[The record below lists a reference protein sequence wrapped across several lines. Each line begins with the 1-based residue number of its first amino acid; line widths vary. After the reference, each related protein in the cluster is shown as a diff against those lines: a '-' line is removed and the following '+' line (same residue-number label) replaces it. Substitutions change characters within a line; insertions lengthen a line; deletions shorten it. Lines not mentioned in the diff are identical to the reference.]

1 MVPRNAMQT
10 AHPRPLRTPITFK
23 AGTVRGSRSGAK
35 ASMSGE
41 SGTKAGM
48 SGTSGGNG
56 TSGGS
61 RAKGGVEE
69 KAPTVIGKK
78 CLFLFPFQGYNA
90 GLHTYINIF

>member
-1 MVPRNAMQT
+1 MVPRNVMQT
-10 AHPRPLRTPITFK
+10 AHPRLLTTPITFK

-35 ASMSGE
+35 ASMSGMSGE

-61 RAKGGVEE
+61 GAKGGVEE

-78 CLFLFPFQGYNA
+78 
-90 GLHTYINIF
+90 